1 MSRLPVGMA
10 LAAMIVGCGGAP
22 PPTPV
27 IDSLMP
33 PASEVPTPSPTER
46 ATYAPTLAPGPTPT
60 FLPLPVPTHF
70 PTQEELY
77 AALGPLAAKVAA
89 ACEEVPVPRAARYAG
104 KVHPLV
110 VAYQGADRYYVYQRP
125 YAVNTTWFDDGGK
138 TPLQLVIC
146 LDDEETA
153 DAESCGIYTR
163 TDGVRGEL
171 FRSRMEQRVR
181 VIVAK
186 TGKLLQ
192 VKFLYGADPGCSDLY
207 SGTSSDYPVSDP
219 PWHVVGPPVSQAQ
232 IEQYA
237 ETVSKQKVK

>member
-1 MSRLPVGMA
+1 MA
-10 LAAMIVGCGGAP
+10 LAAMIGGCGGAP

-27 IDSLMP
+27 IVHATPM
-33 PASEVPTPSPTER
+33 ASEDPTPSPTER
-46 ATYAPTLAPGPTPT
+46 ATPAPTVVPGPTPT

-77 AALGPLAAKVAA
+77 EALEGLAAKVAA
-89 ACEEVPVPRAARYAG
+89 ACEETPVPGAARYAG

-110 VAYQGADRYYVYQRP
+110 VAYQGADSYYVFPRP
-125 YAVNTTWFDDGGK
+125 YTVNTTWFDGGGK
-138 TPLQLVIC
+138 TPIQLVIC
-146 LDDEETA
+146 LDDEETE
-153 DAESCGIYTR
+153 DAKSCGIYTR

-171 FRSRMEQRVR
+171 FRARMEQRIR

-207 SGTSSDYPVSDP
+207 SSTSSDYPVSDP
-219 PWHVVGPPVSQAQ
+219 PWFVVGPSVTQEQ

-237 ETVSKQKVK
+237 EAVSKQKVK